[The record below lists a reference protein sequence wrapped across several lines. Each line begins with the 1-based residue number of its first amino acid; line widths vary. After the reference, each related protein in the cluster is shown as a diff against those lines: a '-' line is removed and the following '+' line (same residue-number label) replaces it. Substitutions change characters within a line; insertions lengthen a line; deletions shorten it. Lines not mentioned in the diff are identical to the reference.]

1 MAISNNPNDII
12 NRIRSGNWN
21 DSDLESLRQ
30 LLKNN
35 DNETLQQLGKFNVSI
50 DDGKKIHIGDRNYFN
65 WSDEAIQAVVEVVQQ
80 GKDVTVINSTGKVSI
95 YNYYNYYREETTTI
109 PDETTEETDNLPCP
123 YRGLFTFGPKD
134 AEYFFGREV
143 FIEELY
149 QATQTKRFIPV
160 LGASGSGK
168 SSVIFAGL
176 VPKLQQ
182 EDNWQFTHFRPGTD
196 PFYALAQALV
206 PLYTPDLNPTQLII
220 QADEL
225 SNYLKD
231 TKKTNQLLKVFEQI
245 QHNHPQS
252 RTLLIADQFEE
263 LYTLCSD
270 EQTRRN
276 FLDIL
281 LNTFQSFKEQS
292 SLSTLLIAT
301 MRADF
306 LGNVLS
312 YRPLADV
319 LRNGDVKIRSMNEKE
334 LREIIEKPA
343 QNLGVNF
350 EAGLVERIF
359 KDIDKEPGNLPLLEF
374 ALTELWKKR
383 QGKNLTHKA
392 YKEIGQVSGALTRY
406 ADEKY
411 RQLKPEEQQKVHHIF
426 VQLVRPGEG
435 TEDTRRVA
443 TKAELNENNWN
454 LVKKLADARLVIT
467 NRRVVTREQEDNS
480 EQQQKTEQETVE
492 VVHEALIRNWSQ
504 LREWMEA
511 DREFRAWQ
519 ERMRGIMV
527 HWQEMQRDGEQ
538 LLRGAALVQAEE
550 KLKERQEELSE
561 AEQEFIRLS
570 QEQQEKEY
578 KQKQRQRQL
587 TFSGLVA
594 FSVIVSLLAIR
605 TFIGEQN
612 ALMRAEFGNLKAR
625 FAATQDFNAL
635 IEGIKLGK
643 NLTKANWAEIKTRI
657 QGIDMLREMVYWQ
670 GFKEYNSLDRHT
682 TEINSVAFNHDGK
695 LIASASSD
703 TTATVWREDGTVV
716 TTLRGHTNK
725 IYRVRFG
732 YHLAYGDEELIATA
746 SKDTTVKIWTLG
758 GNLVDTLEHNSPAY
772 RVAFSRKGDL
782 IVTAT
787 KDGTVKFWKF
797 DGSSFQI
804 FKEHKRHSKEVRKIS
819 FSRNGELIGTASY
832 DGTVNLWKSDGSFFK
847 TLTGH
852 QGHKVYSVAFS
863 PNGDLIATA
872 SADKT
877 VKLWTSDGN
886 LLNTLEKHKKDVFS
900 VVFNPDGKLIAST
913 SYDNNVILWNRDG
926 HLVNILEGHSDK
938 VFSVDFSHDGKLIA
952 SAAADNTIKLWKPNG
967 NLVDT
972 LEGHSN
978 PIYNAVFSPNGS
990 LIASVGKDK
999 TVKLW
1004 KKNTVKDTFKRYHC
1018 RRIAFSPKGDLI
1030 ALACYDRK
1038 LYILDYHAL
1047 LKSNDT
1053 RIASGISSK
1062 GLNSVAFSPKG
1073 DYIVTG
1079 NASGIIEV
1087 WKSDGSLLNNWKGHD
1102 KNIYD
1107 IAFSPDG
1114 NLIATASRDRTIKL
1128 WKPDG
1133 SEVKTLSD
1141 NSHKVLSVIFSPTKD
1156 LIISGSYDA
1165 KLKFWRQNGIPLKTL
1180 EKHEDRIY
1188 SIAFSPKGDLMAT
1201 ASADQSV
1208 KLWKPNGRFL
1218 RSLEGH
1224 SNLVTGVAFNPKG
1237 NMIASTSHDKTI
1249 KLWKRDGTLIHTLL
1263 GHNHLVE
1270 FLAFSPNDDILLTV
1284 SDDKTLK
1291 LWNLNLDD
1299 LLVRSCNW
1307 VSDYLKNNPNVSEED
1322 RRLCGIE
1329 PSATAFF
1336 LQGEKLAADGNI
1348 DEAVSAFQKAVKLDS
1363 NLSLNSAKSL
1373 VFIGKTLVTQGQ
1385 VDEAILA
1392 YNQAQ
1397 ELDSDLEISA
1407 DDWNYIC
1414 WKGSLNNQEEKVMFS
1429 CEKAVKIA
1437 PDNGLIRNNTGFAR
1451 ALISDFNG
1459 AIE

>member
-1 MAISNNPNDII
+1 MTTEENEKPSPNQSQTTGNIDFSGDENAMALVNVASTANI
-12 NRIRSGNWN
+12 NQSKTI
-21 DSDLESLRQ
+21 
-30 LLKNN
+30 
-35 DNETLQQLGKFNVSI
+35 
-50 DDGKKIHIGDRNYFN
+50 
-65 WSDEAIQAVVEVVQQ
+65 
-80 GKDVTVINSTGKVSI
+80 I
-95 YNYYNYYREETTTI
+95 YNYCYEKQEVITS
-109 PDETTEETDNLPCP
+109 TEEDVDDNLPCP
-123 YRGLFTFGPKD
+123 YQSLYHFNQQD
-134 AEYFFGREV
+134 AEYFFGRDV

-176 VPKLQQ
+176 VPKLLI
-182 EDNWQFTHFRPGTD
+182 EGNWLFTHFRPGKD
-196 PFYALAQALV
+196 PFYALAQALI
-206 PLYTPDLNPTQLII
+206 PLYTPDLNQTQLII
-220 QADEL
+220 QTDEL
-225 SNYLKD
+225 SEYLKD
-231 TKKTNQLLKVFEQI
+231 TKKTNQLLKVFEKI

-263 LYTLCSD
+263 LYTLCND

-292 SLSTLLIAT
+292 SLSTLLITT

-319 LRNGDVKIRSMNEKE
+319 LRNNGDVKIPSMNEKE

-343 QNLGVNF
+343 QKLGVNF

-359 KDIDKEPGNLPLLEF
+359 KDIEKEPGNLPLLEF

-383 QGKNLTHKA
+383 QGKILTHKA

-411 RQLKPEEQQKVHHIF
+411 SQFKPEEQQKVHRIF

-443 TKAELNENNWN
+443 TREDLNESNWN
-454 LVKKLADARLVIT
+454 LVKKLADARLVVT
-467 NRRVVTREQEDNS
+467 NRRVVTREQKENS

-492 VVHEALIRNWSQ
+492 VVHEALIRNWGQ

-519 ERMRGIMV
+519 ERMRGIMRR
-527 HWQEMQRDGEQ
+527 WQEMQQDREQ

-561 AEQEFIRLS
+561 GEKEFIRLS

-578 KQKQRQRQL
+578 KQKQRQHQQI
-587 TFSGLVA
+587 FGGLVT

-605 TFIGEQN
+605 TFIGEQKALN
-612 ALMRAEFGNLKAR
+612 AQISSEINNLKSR
-625 FAATQDFNAL
+625 FVATQNVDAL

-643 NLTKANWAEIKTRI
+643 NLKKANWVEMKTRI
-657 QGIDMLREMVYWQ
+657 QGIDILREMVYWQ

-716 TTLRGHTNK
+716 TTLRGHSK
-725 IYRVRFG
+725 PILRVRFG
-732 YHLAYGDEELIATA
+732 YHVAYGDEELIATA
-746 SKDTTVKIWTLG
+746 SQDTTVKIWTRDGTLI
-758 GNLVDTLEHNSPAY
+758 DTLDHNSQVY
-772 RVAFSRKGDL
+772 RVVFSPKRDL

-819 FSRNGELIGTASY
+819 FSPNGELIGTASF

-863 PNGDLIATA
+863 PNGDLIATT

-886 LLNTLEKHKKDVFS
+886 LLNTLEGHKKTVFS
-900 VVFNPDGKLIAST
+900 VVFNPSGNLIASGGF
-913 SYDNNVILWNRDG
+913 DNNVILWDLDG
-926 HLVNILEGHSDK
+926 NLVNILEGHSDK
-938 VFSVDFSHDGKLIA
+938 VFSVVFSFDGSLIA
-952 SAAADNTIKLWKPNG
+952 TAGADNTIKLWRPNG

-978 PIYNAVFSPNGS
+978 PIYNAVFSPNGT
-990 LIASVGKDK
+990 LIASVGMDN
-999 TVKLW
+999 TLKLW
-1004 KKNTVKDTFKRYHC
+1004 KKNTVTDTFNGYHC

-1030 ALACYDRK
+1030 ALACYDK
-1038 LYILDYHAL
+1038 QLYILDYHAL
-1047 LKSNDT
+1047 LKSNAT
-1053 RIASGISSK
+1053 PIASGISSK

-1114 NLIATASRDRTIKL
+1114 NIMATASRDRTIKL

-1141 NSHKVLSVIFSPTKD
+1141 NSHTVLSVIFSPTKD

-1165 KLKFWRQNGIPLKTL
+1165 KLKFWRQNGIPLRTL
-1180 EKHEDRIY
+1180 EKHEGRIF
-1188 SIAFSPKGDLMAT
+1188 SIASSPNGDLIAT

-1208 KLWKPNGRFL
+1208 KLWKPGGRFL
-1218 RSLEGH
+1218 RSFKGH
-1224 SNLVTGVAFNPKG
+1224 SNLVTGVAFSPKG

-1270 FLAFSPNDDILLTV
+1270 FLAFSPNDDILLTI
-1284 SDDKTLK
+1284 SDDKSLK

-1299 LLVRSCNW
+1299 LLVHACNW
-1307 VSDYLKNNPNVSEED
+1307 VRDYLKNNPNVSEED

-1336 LQGEKLAADGNI
+1336 LQGEKLAADGKI

-1363 NLSLNSAKSL
+1363 
-1373 VFIGKTLVTQGQ
+1373 
-1385 VDEAILA
+1385 D
-1392 YNQAQ
+1392 
-1397 ELDSDLEISA
+1397 
-1407 DDWNYIC
+1407 
-1414 WKGSLNNQEEKVMFS
+1414 
-1429 CEKAVKIA
+1429 
-1437 PDNGLIRNNTGFAR
+1437 
-1451 ALISDFNG
+1451 
-1459 AIE
+1459 